1 MSKIRILA
9 MDGGGSRAGVLA
21 RTLGKLYGETTR
33 GREILREFDYVAG
46 NSGGAIVM
54 AALCSNFTP
63 GDVAGF
69 YDDPATLRQMFSPRW
84 VDRVPL
90 LRCVLPRYSSVGKA
104 RALAAMLDRGQQGGE
119 PPPSTILMREW
130 PAFLTRDIRLLITA
144 FDYDRER
151 VAFFRSHT
159 ASRAQSSAP
168 ATDVTL
174 AAALHA
180 STNAPILFYDRP
192 AEVGGRRYWD
202 GAFAGYNNPVL
213 AAVIEALANAPE
225 RADDLRVL
233 SIGTGTVWQPCVA
246 DDVPLAVRPRA
257 RRSWSDCSDP
267 QGRHG
272 DHRRSAGRGDVSRT
286 RSAAPADACNSRGFH
301 RRQCRAPVRT
311 ASGRSGIQPEAG
323 NGPQAS
329 TSAISTLTRKWRWMP
344 WTGPRWT

>member
-1 MSKIRILA
+1 
-9 MDGGGSRAGVLA
+9 
-21 RTLGKLYGETTR
+21 
-33 GREILREFDYVAG
+33 
-46 NSGGAIVM
+46 M

-168 ATDVTL
+168 ATEVTL

-233 SIGTGTVWQPCVA
+233 SIGTGTLWQPCVA
-246 DDVPLAVRPRA
+246 DDVPPPFGLVREGLGQIAAIRKAATVIIADPPDAATFHAHVALRQPMPATAAASTAGNVVRLCALFRPLWDSTRGWQWPTGFDERDFDGYKEMALDAMDRRA
-257 RRSWSDCSDP
+257 LDLVARVT
-267 QGRHG
+267 
-272 DHRRSAGRGDVSRT
+272 AGWF
-286 RSAAPADACNSRGFH
+286 ADAIPNQPIRGGERMRCDIGHATFGAAVDH
-301 RRQCRAPVRT
+301 WKRIA
-311 ASGRSGIQPEAG
+311 
-323 NGPQAS
+323 
-329 TSAISTLTRKWRWMP
+329 
-344 WTGPRWT
+344 